1 MMVMSMAA
9 ESLEIRMARLE
20 GAYEQ
25 IERRLGTL
33 EAGLRDLR
41 REMVEEI
48 GGGRQEIQARRT
60 DMRQQFYWVIGL
72 IVVTILV
79 PIASLFLPA

>member
-1 MMVMSMAA
+1 MSMAA